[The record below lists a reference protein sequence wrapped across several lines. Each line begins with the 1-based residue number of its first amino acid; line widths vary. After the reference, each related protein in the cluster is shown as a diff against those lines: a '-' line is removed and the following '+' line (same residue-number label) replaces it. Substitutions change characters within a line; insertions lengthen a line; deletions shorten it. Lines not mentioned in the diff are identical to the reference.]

1 MYTMGEVAAWLLL
14 GVFAGF
20 VVGYTIGL
28 KEGNRVGYVRGKI
41 AGSRFARKS

>member
-1 MYTMGEVAAWLLL
+1 MYTIGEVAMWLLL

-20 VVGYTIGL
+20 AVGYTIGL

-41 AGSRFARKS
+41 AGGRAARK